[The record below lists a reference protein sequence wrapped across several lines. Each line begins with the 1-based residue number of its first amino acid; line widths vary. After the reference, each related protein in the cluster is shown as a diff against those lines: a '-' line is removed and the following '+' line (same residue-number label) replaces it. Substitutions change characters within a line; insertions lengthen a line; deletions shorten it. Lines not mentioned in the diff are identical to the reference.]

1 MTKEVTTRSSEP
13 SLPKEIKVI
22 SNKDQSKSQSLVG
35 GLVSIA
41 YFESLINDGVSA
53 RVTFNDTGTSKGG
66 DLKESIVEG
75 LPIVGQEQVVLKF
88 EDNNEVKI
96 GDKPELILYVFI
108 GFSIMIFLSFCR
120 STMPKGTWISTLLE
134 VNKSE

>member
-13 SLPKEIKVI
+13 SLPQILKVY
-22 SNKDQSKSQSLVG
+22 SNKDTNKAQSLAG

-53 RVTFNDTGTSKGG
+53 RITFNDTGTSKGG
-66 DLKESIVEG
+66 ELKESIVEG

-88 EDNNEVKI
+88 EDNNEVNQLSLHF
-96 GDKPELILYVFI
+96 E
-108 GFSIMIFLSFCR
+108 SMIFLF
-120 STMPKGTWISTLLE
+120 W
-134 VNKSE
+134 